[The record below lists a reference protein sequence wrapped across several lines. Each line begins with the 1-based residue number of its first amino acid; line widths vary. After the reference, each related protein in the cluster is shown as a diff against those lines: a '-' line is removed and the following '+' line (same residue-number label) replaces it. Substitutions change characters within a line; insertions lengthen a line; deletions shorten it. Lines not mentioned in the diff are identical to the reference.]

1 MRMRRFEMGYATYLK
16 DLLRPLRL
24 YDLDAGDGAVE
35 LECEGEQ
42 LDAVFAALET
52 AQRESIVAS
61 AEDVGLSAYEKIL
74 PFVPA
79 YATDKDR
86 RRAIEALLRID
97 SRSFTLAAINDTVA
111 GCGIRALVEET
122 DIPLTV
128 RVSFPYNRGVPEDFE
143 QLQKRIEEILPC
155 HLEILYEFLFVLWQ
169 ELEEW
174 LETWQEV
181 EECGAWSAVESWFE
195 GE

>member
-1 MRMRRFEMGYATYLK
+1 MGYGSYLK

-24 YDLDAGDGAVE
+24 YELDSGDGAAE

-52 AQRESIVAS
+52 AQRESVVAT
-61 AEDVGLSAYEKIL
+61 AEDTGLSAYEEIL

-79 YATDKDR
+79 YVTDRDR

-97 SRSFTLAAINDTVA
+97 SRSFTPAAINDTVA

-122 DIPLTV
+122 DTPLTV

-143 QLQKRIEEILPC
+143 QLQKRIGEILPC
-155 HLEILYEFLFVLWQ
+155 HLEITYEFVFVLWR
-169 ELEEW
+169 ELEQW
-174 LETWQEV
+174 LASGLEAEA
-181 EECGAWSAVESWFE
+181 CGTWSAVESWF
-195 GE
+195 GEE

>member
-1 MRMRRFEMGYATYLK
+1 MSYGTYLK

-24 YDLDAGDGAVE
+24 YELDSGDGAAE

-52 AQRESIVAS
+52 AQRESVVAT
-61 AEDVGLSAYEKIL
+61 AEDTGLSAYEEIL

-79 YATDKDR
+79 YVTDKDR

-97 SRSFTLAAINDTVA
+97 SRSFTPAAVNDTIA

-122 DIPLTV
+122 DTPQTV
-128 RVSFPYNRGVPEDFE
+128 RVSFPYNRGVPEDFAP
-143 QLQKRIEEILPC
+143 LQKRIEEILPC
-155 HLEILYEFLFVLWQ
+155 HLGVVYAFIFALWQ
-169 ELEEW
+169 ELERW
-174 LETWQEV
+174 LKTWREA
-181 EECGAWSAVESWFE
+181 ESCGTWSAVESCFVE
-195 GE
+195 EE

>member
-1 MRMRRFEMGYATYLK
+1 MGYAAYLK
-16 DLLRPLRL
+16 DLLRPMRL
-24 YDLDAGDGAVE
+24 YELGSGDGAAE

-61 AEDVGLSAYEKIL
+61 AEDAGLSAYEEIL

-79 YATDKDR
+79 YATDRDR

-97 SRSFTLAAINDTVA
+97 SRSFTLAAINDTIA

-122 DIPLTV
+122 DTPQTV
-128 RVSFPYNRGVPEDFE
+128 RVSFPYNRGVPEDLAE
-143 QLQKRIEEILPC
+143 LQRRIEEILPC
-155 HLEILYEFLFVLWQ
+155 HLAVVYEFVFVLWE
-169 ELEEW
+169 ELERW
-174 LETWQEV
+174 LENWLDAEA
-181 EECGAWSAVESWFE
+181 CGAWSAMEAWYE
-195 GE
+195 EE

>member
-1 MRMRRFEMGYATYLK
+1 MGYAAYLK
-16 DLLRPLRL
+16 DLLRPMRL
-24 YDLDAGDGAVE
+24 YELDSGDGAAE

-42 LDAVFAALET
+42 LDAVFSALET

-61 AEDVGLSAYEKIL
+61 AEDTGLSAYEKIL

-79 YATDKDR
+79 YVTDRDR

-97 SRSFTLAAINDTVA
+97 SRSFTPAAINDTVA

-155 HLEILYEFLFVLWQ
+155 HLGVVYEFVFVLWQ
-169 ELEEW
+169 ELEQW
-174 LETWQEV
+174 LETWLEA
-181 EECGAWSAVESWFE
+181 EACGTWSAVESWFE
-195 GE
+195 EE